1 MKMRKILPLVILAV
15 GALFL
20 LSGCDQLLDAIFQ
33 NNQIYVDVRVHGYVG
48 APFYSDWYETSVN
61 GVNSGHVVVYVQDSR
76 GHVTSASTYWT
87 SLDSLY
93 VHYGIN
99 FTGLKDDTFLV
110 YADYTSYYAGGYS
123 TFRAYA
129 TPSATITPHDA
140 TGHSADVT
148 IYF

>member
-33 NNQIYVDVRVHGYVG
+33 NNQIYVDVRVSGSGPFASDYDKTSTFGY
-48 APFYSDWYETSVN
+48 
-61 GVNSGHVVVYVQDSR
+61 NSGRVIVYLQDSR
-76 GHVTSASTYWT
+76 GHITSASTYWT
-87 SLDSLY
+87 SLDNFS

-110 YADYTSYYAGGYS
+110 YADYTSYY
-123 TFRAYA
+123 
-129 TPSATITPHDA
+129 TPLNVGSITTSAVQLVTPHDA

-148 IYF
+148 IDF